1 MLIHTLC
8 TGLCFVWSDM
18 IAGPAGGCSDWCP
31 SWTPAST
38 LSQASSPAPHQPVD
52 VAAPCHGCGG
62 ACYSA
67 YQGDMLGPCQDCKK
81 SKTTFGVVLWISQ
94 VDWRPIQYLLSSSK
108 PRVSKRVLFWFPLQC
123 KCFWNPAPVKLEGLP
138 PRRPLCCP
146 ASADRLATAAA
157 TRTNIWPTASNRDAD
172 GEDDKKTIINNKKRQ
187 EIPLE
192 PTFTYRPLTMMR
204 IARIKWI

>member
-94 VDWRPIQYLLSSSK
+94 VGWRTIQYFPAPSPEYAKESSSDFLFNANAFEI
-108 PRVSKRVLFWFPLQC
+108 PRL
-123 KCFWNPAPVKLEGLP
+123 WNLKGLP

-157 TRTNIWPTASNRDAD
+157 TRTNIWPMASNRDAD
-172 GEDDKKTIINNKKRQ
+172 GEDDKKTITKNKDKR
-187 EIPLE
+187 
-192 PTFTYRPLTMMR
+192 YH
-204 IARIKWI
+204 